1 MGKLKVR
8 KIGNSVGAILPKEW
22 GLKEGDV
29 LDYQKK
35 GNYYI
40 IDTQPLAQEH
50 DRQIIEESFADF
62 ETGHTVSEEE
72 MKQEFGK
79 YGWGE

>member
-1 MGKLKVR
+1 MGKLKIR

-40 IDTQPLAQEH
+40 IDTQQLAQEH

-62 ETGHTVSEEE
+62 ETGHIVSEEE
-72 MKQEFGK
+72 MKREFGK

>member
-1 MGKLKVR
+1 MGKIKVR
-8 KIGNSVGAILPKEW
+8 KIGNSVGAIFPKDW
-22 GLKEGDV
+22 GLEEGDI
-29 LDYQKK
+29 LDYQVKD
-35 GNYYI
+35 NYYI
-40 IDTQPLAQEH
+40 LDKRQSAQKH

-62 ETGHTVSEEE
+62 EIGQILSEKE